1 MSEPYTLQQYVE
13 DLRRITGET
22 DDEDEII
29 RRVGPLAQRLARD
42 KSWLLDKHYE
52 TDEAQGF
59 GTFLLHEEPDH
70 ALAVLVANWLPG
82 RGAPPHDHGTWAV
95 VAGVDGIEHNT
106 RYRRL
111 DDRSRPDYAEL
122 EVKHEIDADAGEL
135 ICMKSGGIHSVRNDT
150 GAVTLSL
157 HTYGKHPN
165 FTVRSQFDLETGEK
179 KDFKI
184 QVDWGAGKKAKG
196 PPERAFRKL
205 S

>member
-1 MSEPYTLQQYVE
+1 MSTPYTLENYVE

-42 KSWLLDKHYE
+42 KSWLQDRHYE
-52 TDEAQGF
+52 TDEEQGF

-70 ALAVLVANWLPG
+70 ALAVLAVNWLPG

-95 VAGVDGIEHNT
+95 VAGVDGVERNT

-122 EVKHEIDADAGEL
+122 EVKHVIHADAGEL
-135 ICMKSGGIHSVRNDT
+135 ICMKSGGIHSVHNDSD
-150 GAVTLSL
+150 AVTLSL
-157 HTYGKHPN
+157 HTYGRHVNHTPRAQYN
-165 FTVRSQFDLETGEK
+165 LETGEK
-179 KDFKI
+179 KDFI
-184 QVDWGAGKKAKG
+184 V
-196 PPERAFRKL
+196 RV